1 MDKGENKSLSS
12 VSKIYSS
19 NGEDKES
26 WSDLLCNIIS
36 SDNKSI
42 QETTSFLK
50 QNLIN
55 KEKVDLTL
63 DIIDFLINYGSQEI
77 IEQIAQKEFLNCVL
91 VLLKNKSKSSVEVQ
105 KKIIFLTQKWHQK
118 FEKEENPNIKGFA
131 ENYNSLKNGGIIFPP
146 PSFKIQTYNN
156 YISEEESQN
165 FLMKANA
172 IKKLEKESEEIKKS
186 MNQANPF
193 SERENSVNIS
203 NKNNNNV
210 CIDDEDED
218 ENENNIPNN
227 YNNNISNNMNK
238 NINNNMNNNIDNNNN
253 IVNKN
258 EDFDEENPYLQ
269 KNENQINNQFE
280 NNNVNIIKK
289 NDYNN
294 FNNKNHINNYNNNN
308 GENNNFPKF
317 SELKNQKSNYP
328 NYPSQMKNYVN
339 NDFNNNNQINNNHY
353 MARNKTMNTNNIH
366 LSNKY
371 NNFNQNNNNNY
382 NMNNNNNNIQNNNY
396 QNHNNQNNNYNNP
409 NRYNNN
415 INNQETNNNTIEAK
429 YYKRLLGNKLL
440 QLNSWINEGKYSFNS
455 GKLKEGIQEIL
466 AEIPNCNN
474 MMKNYQSKGDRN
486 AFEIIRNMRMD
497 VEQTCA
503 RYEALM
509 NDKPVEPFF
518 SSFSGNTRQ
527 YYYNIN
533 NMFGIQ
539 ENYDIGNF
547 DNYYKSS
554 GLAMSPDYGYQNN
567 DAYKK
572 KESFGDKLSDFGNT
586 VKDGFISFGKSVKK
600 TAVSGY
606 EYVKKKIDGD

>member
-42 QETTSFLK
+42 KEITSFLK

-172 IKKLEKESEEIKKS
+172 IKNLEKESEEIKKS
-186 MNQANPF
+186 MNYANPF
-193 SERENSVNIS
+193 SEGENSVNIS

-218 ENENNIPNN
+218 ENENNIQNN

-238 NINNNMNNNIDNNNN
+238 NINNNMNNNIDNNN

-269 KNENQINNQFE
+269 KNEKEKNEKQINNQFE

-317 SELKNQKSNYP
+317 SELKNQKSN
-328 NYPSQMKNYVN
+328 
-339 NDFNNNNQINNNHY
+339 
-353 MARNKTMNTNNIH
+353 
-366 LSNKY
+366 
-371 NNFNQNNNNNY
+371 
-382 NMNNNNNNIQNNNY
+382 
-396 QNHNNQNNNYNNP
+396 
-409 NRYNNN
+409 
-415 INNQETNNNTIEAK
+415 
-429 YYKRLLGNKLL
+429 
-440 QLNSWINEGKYSFNS
+440 
-455 GKLKEGIQEIL
+455 
-466 AEIPNCNN
+466 
-474 MMKNYQSKGDRN
+474 
-486 AFEIIRNMRMD
+486 
-497 VEQTCA
+497 
-503 RYEALM
+503 
-509 NDKPVEPFF
+509 
-518 SSFSGNTRQ
+518 
-527 YYYNIN
+527 
-533 NMFGIQ
+533 
-539 ENYDIGNF
+539 
-547 DNYYKSS
+547 
-554 GLAMSPDYGYQNN
+554 
-567 DAYKK
+567 
-572 KESFGDKLSDFGNT
+572 
-586 VKDGFISFGKSVKK
+586 
-600 TAVSGY
+600 
-606 EYVKKKIDGD
+606 

>member
-1 MDKGENKSLSS
+1 MQLKNLIKKMDKGGNKSLSN

-77 IEQIAQKEFLNCVL
+77 IEQIAQKEFLNYVL

-186 MNQANPF
+186 MNYANPF
-193 SERENSVNIS
+193 SEGENSVNIS

-238 NINNNMNNNIDNNNN
+238 NINNNMNNNIDNNN

-294 FNNKNHINNYNNNN
+294 
-308 GENNNFPKF
+308 
-317 SELKNQKSNYP
+317 
-328 NYPSQMKNYVN
+328 
-339 NDFNNNNQINNNHY
+339 
-353 MARNKTMNTNNIH
+353 
-366 LSNKY
+366 
-371 NNFNQNNNNNY
+371 
-382 NMNNNNNNIQNNNY
+382 
-396 QNHNNQNNNYNNP
+396 
-409 NRYNNN
+409 
-415 INNQETNNNTIEAK
+415 
-429 YYKRLLGNKLL
+429 
-440 QLNSWINEGKYSFNS
+440 
-455 GKLKEGIQEIL
+455 
-466 AEIPNCNN
+466 
-474 MMKNYQSKGDRN
+474 
-486 AFEIIRNMRMD
+486 
-497 VEQTCA
+497 
-503 RYEALM
+503 
-509 NDKPVEPFF
+509 
-518 SSFSGNTRQ
+518 
-527 YYYNIN
+527 YNITII
-533 NMFGIQ
+533 MVKIIIF
-539 ENYDIGNF
+539 
-547 DNYYKSS
+547 
-554 GLAMSPDYGYQNN
+554 QNLVN
-567 DAYKK
+567 
-572 KESFGDKLSDFGNT
+572 
-586 VKDGFISFGKSVKK
+586 
-600 TAVSGY
+600 
-606 EYVKKKIDGD
+606 